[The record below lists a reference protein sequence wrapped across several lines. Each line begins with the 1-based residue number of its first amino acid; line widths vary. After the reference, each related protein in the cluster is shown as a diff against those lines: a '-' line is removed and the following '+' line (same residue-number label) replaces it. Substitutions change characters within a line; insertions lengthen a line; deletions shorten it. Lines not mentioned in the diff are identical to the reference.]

1 MNRFAILA
9 IGLTLLLCA
18 PLANAALTIDF
29 SIDGGSVTACG
40 SGPDDGPVSCSIS
53 SGGIAA
59 QVVTGTSNSPGVG
72 NEAELL
78 GDTVQVTSSRPGTH
92 TLMLWF
98 TAQDFNQP
106 VLPSILTGSLSTT
119 ATSANTVSSASLI
132 SCVDDTNGT
141 APPLGCSGGTVSN
154 AIQTDTGSGATSGT
168 STAGATPTALFSL
181 QQALT
186 LTLKSG
192 SDFNIVTSTSLA
204 VPEPAS
210 FTLFGGLALLAGSL
224 VRRRAKRAV

>member
-9 IGLTLLLCA
+9 IGLALLLCA
-18 PLANAALTIDF
+18 PLANAALTIDYK
-29 SIDGGSVTACG
+29 IDGGLVLTCG
-40 SGPDDGPVSCSIS
+40 SGADDGPVTCDINT
-53 SGGIAA
+53 GGVSAL
-59 QVVTGTSNSPGVG
+59 VVTGTSNSPGSG

-78 GDTVQVTSSRPGTH
+78 GDTVQVQSLGSH
-92 TLMLWF
+92 TLTLWF
-98 TAQDFNQP
+98 TAQDFSQP

-119 ATSANTVSSASLI
+119 ATSANSVSSASLM
-132 SCVDDTNGT
+132 SCVDNTNGT

-154 AIQTDTGSGATSGT
+154 AIQTDTGAGATSGT
-168 STAGATPTALFSL
+168 STTGATPKALFAL

-186 LTLKSG
+186 LTLTRG